1 VKPRLFCEL
10 PAGLASVSLRLHGG
24 PNCRPPIS
32 RMGSKSGYSEVILGA
47 LGLRSGQGA
56 GAYLWAEAD
65 PDVAALLRCYP
76 DASMLRRVAE
86 IIRGWADEEPRALW
100 ERLRAERKARGP
112 RVDAEGV
119 ALHAALQGGA
129 YGAFPI
135 SEKDPTPDYNR
146 WPGGAH
152 PGCWPASTSDACQ
165 TLAEYATGIAETT
178 LLHRWSFSEKGPRF
192 GYGGPGCEV
201 RTDKAE
207 WTTADRDKAL
217 GCDVTAD
224 RFEVMAREV
233 AGGVYETGNTAPD
246 GDRWG
251 GNAPGHG
258 WATEPTA
265 KRSVDG
271 LLNRTVPWAGSTIP
285 DLQSVSR
292 WPPVLVLPTIPTAAE
307 VAAWLG
313 TPGDLDGVVV
323 YQDPPYPGT
332 TGYQSDIPRADVIA
346 TALDFAAMGAV
357 VCVSEAEPLA
367 DLTGRGWHVAE
378 ITEGRKGQKR
388 TFSAQ
393 KREYLT
399 MSREPVHRV
408 ATQVGMFTKEAV

>member
-119 ALHAALQGGA
+119 SGWLTIGAGSLGGVWGQGPTKFEEWGHNPKTGERFPGNPAAAL
-129 YGAFPI
+129 P
-135 SEKDPTPDYNR
+135 
-146 WPGGAH
+146 
-152 PGCWPASTSDACQ
+152 DACK

-224 RFEVMAREV
+224 RFEVMA
-233 AGGVYETGNTAPD
+233 G
-246 GDRWG
+246 
-251 GNAPGHG
+251 
-258 WATEPTA
+258 
-265 KRSVDG
+265 
-271 LLNRTVPWAGSTIP
+271 
-285 DLQSVSR
+285 
-292 WPPVLVLPTIPTAAE
+292 E
-307 VAAWLG
+307 VAAHTFVAG
-313 TPGDLDGVVV
+313 RSIMGKDG
-323 YQDPPYPGT
+323 
-332 TGYQSDIPRADVIA
+332 
-346 TALDFAAMGAV
+346 GA
-357 VCVSEAEPLA
+357 S
-367 DLTGRGWHVAE
+367 
-378 ITEGRKGQKR
+378 
-388 TFSAQ
+388 
-393 KREYLT
+393 
-399 MSREPVHRV
+399 
-408 ATQVGMFTKEAV
+408 

>member
-224 RFEVMAREV
+224 RFEVMAGEV
-233 AGGVYETGNTAPD
+233 AGTAMIAGWSVKEAFFRGPGGVSSGEHERSALTIDGAADRFQSAP
-246 GDRWG
+246 
-251 GNAPGHG
+251 
-258 WATEPTA
+258 
-265 KRSVDG
+265 
-271 LLNRTVPWAGSTIP
+271 
-285 DLQSVSR
+285 SR

-323 YQDPPYPGT
+323 YQDPPYLGT